1 MANRIARL
9 AEAHTLKLWQIE
21 QLAKNDIEAAYAE
34 LTRKISVARIGSF
47 FSAMDAAGREVIGKR
62 GKEAVAEGVRYS
74 ESLMGGKVKR
84 PTIADLSSTV
94 DSFLAELG
102 EHTRH
107 VQALIAIRSE
117 RMVQKGIGV
126 KTISGVLLEDFKHG
140 GEHTKF
146 LKNSIK
152 RSVGS
157 AVHQLGKEAEFAA
170 LRKGD
175 DA

>member
-1 MANRIARL
+1 MANRVGRL

-21 QLAKNDIEAAYAE
+21 QLAKQDIENAYIE
-34 LTRKISVARIGSF
+34 LTRNISVARIGGF
-47 FSAMDAAGREVIGKR
+47 FDAMNAAGRAVIGKR

-74 ESLMGGKVKR
+74 ESLMGGKVNR
-84 PTIADLSSTV
+84 PTIADLATTV
-94 DSFLAELG
+94 ESFVAELE

-107 VQALIAIRSE
+107 VQALIGIRSV
-117 RMVQKGIGV
+117 RMTEKGIGV
-126 KTISGVLLEDFKHG
+126 KTISSVLLEDFKHG

-170 LRKGD
+170 LRSTE
-175 DA
+175 AA